1 MAETEK
7 RKSNYDI
14 TKIEM
19 RESFLSY
26 DQEEMIRRFSLAH
39 DAKYLYLRLMGRDYR
54 IDRRDGSVTWT
65 DGAHPEPMDAGFNE
79 VMPIYDVLCYSRPDC
94 HLSGE
99 FVNMRSLSTIQG
111 GRPGNDMFSRM
122 GRKLD
127 QKDAALSR
135 ACEKLGGFK
144 VGKGDVAYELP
155 LFDFLPVRIQF
166 WNSDDEYPASL
177 QLFWDKNVL
186 QYMHFETV
194 AFVAGHVVAR
204 LTEETNEA
212 DAAE

>member
-7 RKSNYDI
+7 RKSNYEI

-26 DQEEMIRRFSLAH
+26 DQEEMIRKFSLAH
-39 DAKYLYLRLMGRDYR
+39 DEHYLYLCLMGRDYR
-54 IDRRDGSVTWT
+54 IDRKDGSVTWT
-65 DGAHPEPMDAGFNE
+65 DAKHPEPMDAGFNE
-79 VMPIYDVLCYSRPDC
+79 VMPIYDVLCYSQPDC

-111 GRPGNDMFSRM
+111 GRPGNDMFDRM

-127 QKDAALSR
+127 HKDAALSK
-135 ACEKLGGFK
+135 ACENLGGFK
-144 VGKGDVAYELP
+144 AGKGDVGYELP

-204 LTEETNEA
+204 LTEETA
-212 DAAE
+212 AAEEE

>member
-7 RKSNYDI
+7 RKSNYEV

-26 DQEEMIRRFSLAH
+26 DQEEMIRKFALKH
-39 DAKYLYLRLMGRDYR
+39 DEQYLYLRLMGRDYR
-54 IDRRDGSVTWT
+54 IDRKDGSVTWT
-65 DGAHPEPMDAGFNE
+65 DVKHPDPMDAGFNE
-79 VMPIYDVLCYSRPDC
+79 VMPIYDVLCYPQPDC

-99 FVNMRSLSTIQG
+99 FVNMRSLSSILG
-111 GRPGNDMFSRM
+111 GRPGNGMFEKM
-122 GRKLD
+122 GRNLD

-144 VGKGDVAYELP
+144 VGKGDVGYELP

-204 LTEETNEA
+204 LTEETTA
-212 DAAE
+212 YFA